1 MPLFLGENKISDVTV
16 AFDRSGTPSFTLQS
30 KSVSPTESTQT
41 VSPDSGYDGLS
52 KVTVEAIQTE
62 TKTVTS
68 NGTVTPSSGKYL
80 KEVTVNV
87 PPSGININ
95 DATATAD
102 DIAKDKTAYVNNGVK
117 ITGNVVE
124 KISGSEI
131 STGVLVSQEI
141 SDEMYHL
148 RKQISSDVILRNGAI
163 VDSYISSST
172 FGDATAAD
180 VAEGKT
186 FTSSAGLKVTGTHV
200 CSGGGVYVWEK
211 YDVIVDTYKTHLTQ
225 YSNGIG
231 GSPSIPSDA
240 DSSVKYSGY
249 SFDTATGTFTMTG
262 AGASG
267 KSYYYPSTQPD
278 KIYSVSVTSGSM
290 SGNPGSWNIYK
301 ITPVTDTS
309 HKGATCYGTVTS
321 ENETAYPSNGEQDG
335 YWYVLVGKTG
345 AESGGSAGSGIDTS
359 DATATAEDMAEGVTA
374 YVKGE
379 KVTGDVAVTNT
390 FNLTPSLEKTVT
402 QLSDTR
408 IRIDVATTMTTR
420 TILEPQSTI
429 RIGIDSDVIG
439 GDATTSDV
447 AKGKTFTSAAGFN
460 LIGTAEVT
468 TPTLQTKTATPSA
481 SAQTITPDSG
491 YDGLSS
497 VTVEA
502 MPSGALN
509 APTVNSSGLITA
521 QIGTSGYLASGT
533 KTTKQ
538 LTTQAAQTIT
548 PGTADQTIASGKYL
562 TGVQTI
568 KGDANLVAG
577 NIKKGVS
584 IFGVAGSYS
593 ESGSSG
599 GSSTNNCEAYHITST
614 SDTISFN
621 GTGTVKV
628 WGYGTI
634 NSGYTTSVCAFVGDG
649 YYKSASWGS
658 PSKTNAS
665 FSINSNGTLSGL
677 PNGLGNVNL
686 LVEIGV

>member
-1 MPLFLGENKISDVTV
+1 MPLFLGENKVSDVTV
-16 AFDRSGTPSFTLQS
+16 AFDGNGTSSFTLQS

-148 RKQISSDVILRNGAI
+148 RKQISSDVILRSGAI

-186 FTSSAGLKVTGTHV
+186 FTSSSGLKVTGTHV
-200 CSGGGVYVWEK
+200 CS
-211 YDVIVDTYKTHLTQ
+211 
-225 YSNGIG
+225 
-231 GSPSIPSDA
+231 
-240 DSSVKYSGY
+240 
-249 SFDTATGTFTMTG
+249 
-262 AGASG
+262 
-267 KSYYYPSTQPD
+267 
-278 KIYSVSVTSGSM
+278 
-290 SGNPGSWNIYK
+290 
-301 ITPVTDTS
+301 
-309 HKGATCYGTVTS
+309 
-321 ENETAYPSNGEQDG
+321 
-335 YWYVLVGKTG
+335 
-345 AESGGSAGSGIDTS
+345 SGG
-359 DATATAEDMAEGVTA
+359 TA
-374 YVKGE
+374 
-379 KVTGDVAVTNT
+379 
-390 FNLTPSLEKTVT
+390 
-402 QLSDTR
+402 
-408 IRIDVATTMTTR
+408 
-420 TILEPQSTI
+420 
-429 RIGIDSDVIG
+429 
-439 GDATTSDV
+439 
-447 AKGKTFTSAAGFN
+447 
-460 LIGTAEVT
+460 
-468 TPTLQTKTATPSA
+468 PTLQTKTATPST

-502 MPSGALN
+502 MPSGTLN

-538 LTTQAAQTIT
+538 LTTQTAQTIT

-649 YYKSASWGS
+649 YYRSASWGS

-677 PNGLGNVNL
+677 PSGLSNVNL

>member
-1 MPLFLGENKISDVTV
+1 MPLFLGENKVSNVTV
-16 AFDRSGTPSFTLQS
+16 AFDGSGTSFTLQS

-52 KVTVEAIQTE
+52 KVTVGAIQTE
-62 TKTVTS
+62 TKTITS

-80 KEVTVNV
+80 KKVIVNV
-87 PPSGININ
+87 PSSGIDTS
-95 DATATAD
+95 DATATVN
-102 DIAKDKTAYVNNGVK
+102 DIAKDKTAYVAEGKVTGSLLSTNGFNFDSAVASWDSQNSK
-117 ITGNVVE
+117 LMLSAKNPIRCIVSANGTSKMYCTGD
-124 KISGSEI
+124 K
-131 STGVLVSQEI
+131 L
-141 SDEMYHL
+141 
-148 RKQISSDVILRNGAI
+148 
-163 VDSYISSST
+163 
-172 FGDATAAD
+172 GDATAAD
-180 VAEGKT
+180 VVSGKT
-186 FTSSAGLKVTGTHV
+186 FTSAAGLKVTGTHV
-200 CSGGGVYVWEK
+200 CSGG
-211 YDVIVDTYKTHLTQ
+211 
-225 YSNGIG
+225 
-231 GSPSIPSDA
+231 
-240 DSSVKYSGY
+240 
-249 SFDTATGTFTMTG
+249 
-262 AGASG
+262 
-267 KSYYYPSTQPD
+267 
-278 KIYSVSVTSGSM
+278 
-290 SGNPGSWNIYK
+290 
-301 ITPVTDTS
+301 
-309 HKGATCYGTVTS
+309 
-321 ENETAYPSNGEQDG
+321 
-335 YWYVLVGKTG
+335 
-345 AESGGSAGSGIDTS
+345 IDTS
-359 DATATAEDMAEGVTA
+359 DATATADDIVDGKTA
-374 YVKGE
+374 YVNGQ
-379 KVTGDVAVTNT
+379 KVTGSVNEVTGDGTILTSDNMTFETVDSTKYIKIGNITRYVDMLFRKSASLHVRVKAASFGNATAADVA
-390 FNLTPSLEKTVT
+390 
-402 QLSDTR
+402 Q
-408 IRIDVATTMTTR
+408 
-420 TILEPQSTI
+420 
-429 RIGIDSDVIG
+429 
-439 GDATTSDV
+439 
-447 AKGKTFTSAAGFN
+447 GKTFTSATG
-460 LIGTAEVT
+460 LKVTGTAT
-468 TPTLQTKTATPSA
+468 ASTPTLQSKTVTPST
-481 SAQTITPDSG
+481 SQQTITPDNS

-548 PGTADQTIASGKYL
+548 PGTADKTIASGKYL

-649 YYKSASWGS
+649 YYRSASWGS

>member
-148 RKQISSDVILRNGAI
+148 RKQISSDVILRSGAI

>member
-1 MPLFLGENKISDVTV
+1 MAP
-16 AFDRSGTPSFTLQS
+16 ASF
-30 KSVSPTESTQT
+30 
-41 VSPDSGYDGLS
+41 
-52 KVTVEAIQTE
+52 
-62 TKTVTS
+62 
-68 NGTVTPSSGKYL
+68 
-80 KEVTVNV
+80 
-87 PPSGININ
+87 
-95 DATATAD
+95 
-102 DIAKDKTAYVNNGVK
+102 
-117 ITGNVVE
+117 
-124 KISGSEI
+124 
-131 STGVLVSQEI
+131 
-141 SDEMYHL
+141 
-148 RKQISSDVILRNGAI
+148 
-163 VDSYISSST
+163 
-172 FGDATAAD
+172 FGDATASD
-180 VAEGKT
+180 VAQGKT
-186 FTSSAGLKVTGTHV
+186 FTSATGLKVTGT
-200 CSGGGVYVWEK
+200 
-211 YDVIVDTYKTHLTQ
+211 
-225 YSNGIG
+225 
-231 GSPSIPSDA
+231 
-240 DSSVKYSGY
+240 
-249 SFDTATGTFTMTG
+249 
-262 AGASG
+262 
-267 KSYYYPSTQPD
+267 
-278 KIYSVSVTSGSM
+278 
-290 SGNPGSWNIYK
+290 
-301 ITPVTDTS
+301 
-309 HKGATCYGTVTS
+309 
-321 ENETAYPSNGEQDG
+321 
-335 YWYVLVGKTG
+335 
-345 AESGGSAGSGIDTS
+345 
-359 DATATAEDMAEGVTA
+359 ATA
-374 YVKGE
+374 
-379 KVTGDVAVTNT
+379 
-390 FNLTPSLEKTVT
+390 S
-402 QLSDTR
+402 
-408 IRIDVATTMTTR
+408 
-420 TILEPQSTI
+420 
-429 RIGIDSDVIG
+429 
-439 GDATTSDV
+439 
-447 AKGKTFTSAAGFN
+447 
-460 LIGTAEVT
+460 
-468 TPTLQTKTATPSA
+468 TPTLQSKTVTPST
-481 SAQTITPDSG
+481 SQQTITPDNS

-502 MPSGALN
+502 MPSGTLN

>member
-16 AFDRSGTPSFTLQS
+16 AFDGSGTPSFTLQS

-52 KVTVEAIQTE
+52 KVTVGAIQTE
-62 TKTVTS
+62 TKTITS

-80 KEVTVNV
+80 KQVTVNV
-87 PPSGININ
+87 PSSGIDTS
-95 DATATAD
+95 DATATVN
-102 DIAKDKTAYVNNGVK
+102 DIAKDKTAYVAEGKVTGSLLSTNGFNFDSAVASWDSQNSK
-117 ITGNVVE
+117 LMLSAKNPIRCIVSANGTSKMYCTGD
-124 KISGSEI
+124 K
-131 STGVLVSQEI
+131 L
-141 SDEMYHL
+141 
-148 RKQISSDVILRNGAI
+148 
-163 VDSYISSST
+163 
-172 FGDATAAD
+172 GDATAAD
-180 VAEGKT
+180 VVSGKT
-186 FTSSAGLKVTGTHV
+186 FTSAAGLKITGTHV

-211 YDVIVDTYKTHLTQ
+211 YDAIVDTYKTKLTR
-225 YSNGIG
+225 YSNGI

-249 SFDTATGTFTMTG
+249 SFDTTTGAFTMTG

-267 KSYYYPSTQPD
+267 KSYYYPSTQPN

-309 HKGATCYGTVTS
+309 HKGETCYGTVTS
-321 ENETAYPSNGEQDG
+321 EDEAAYPSNGEQDG

-502 MPSGALN
+502 MPSGTLN

-628 WGYGTI
+628 WGYGYK
-634 NSGYTTSVCAFVGDG
+634 SGGYMGTHYSFVGDG
-649 YYKSASWGS
+649 YYSGS
-658 PSKTNAS
+658 YGTPRKTTAS
-665 FSINSNGTLSGL
+665 FSINADGTLSGL
-677 PNGLGNVNL
+677 PSGLTAINL
-686 LVEIGV
+686 IVEIGV